1 MKTNRLLSC
10 ALALAVTVS
19 ALALPA
25 SAATAF
31 PDIQSHWAKSYIE
44 EMTDANMF
52 KGYEDGTFKPENK
65 LTTAEALALCARA
78 VGLDENTSAE
88 IADDY
93 KEAVDDVLDGSQ
105 SWFYREFAICL
116 AAGILT
122 ESDLKSLTQSGALTK
137 PIVKED
143 LAVYLIRAMQLG
155 PMSERLSSYPMSFD
169 DTASIS
175 ESAKPSVYLLSVY
188 GIVQGDQNN
197 DFGPDGQVT
206 RAIMAT
212 ILTLND
218 DLTGATAYSVSL
230 PSGVTIYENNMEST
244 TSALK
249 AGRHARV
256 CLDGRGTAYAVRVSD
271 ALEEFEAT
279 VNGIDGYDIAI
290 TRSGQGE
297 ILTMDRF
304 TQVQVGSKTTGDRS
318 IVDADAG
325 YTSAVC
331 KLDDQGRLVAIRL
344 DGGTRT
350 EEGILAGYTKA
361 SGTTAASIQVIGFD
375 GVTRTFSVPSGAT
388 TTVNS
393 LVSNLNSSYEGDYVS
408 LRVSNDSN
416 AVVTAAVDTVT
427 EYVQGA
433 VKATSYA
440 SDVNTITVTNFDTG
454 KATSYDVSKSAV
466 ITYNGETTLLRNIK
480 KDYFVTLRLSG
491 GDAAL
496 IEAYPGSTVT
506 EGVITER
513 IFSDTDTTVTFVV
526 TQEDDNQVSFKV
538 DLSNPPDIERDEA
551 DSTID
556 KLRTGDSVEVTV
568 RYNEVTRI
576 TATSQSANVIGTV
589 DRIIQEKNGYTLE
602 MTLSDGEEVSYTVT
616 SGVSVTQSGKSVNLS
631 SLRPG
636 YKLGLVVSGEQVV
649 SIEIQQAVNSS
660 NKLTGTVIYVSTSDK
675 YIYLRCVDE
684 AGNEEIVTVNA
695 PSGTVILDVST
706 GDSLSLKY
714 LEAGDIIE
722 ANGAYD
728 GAEFDATVILR
739 Q

>member
-1 MKTNRLLSC
+1 M
-10 ALALAVTVS
+10 
-19 ALALPA
+19 
-25 SAATAF
+25 
-31 PDIQSHWAKSYIE
+31 
-44 EMTDANMF
+44 
-52 KGYEDGTFKPENK
+52 
-65 LTTAEALALCARA
+65 
-78 VGLDENTSAE
+78 
-88 IADDY
+88 
-93 KEAVDDVLDGSQ
+93 DDVLDGSQ

-122 ESDLKSLTQSGALTK
+122 ESNLKSLTQSGALIK

-212 ILTLND
+212 MLSRAIRYMDAHGTDPDLPEYTSYAFQQGVIAATPAEGSGGALILTLND

-331 KLDDQGRLVAIRL
+331 KLDDQGHLVAIRL

-375 GVTRTFSVPSGAT
+375 GVTRTFSVPVSYTHLTLPTNRERTRTFSVPAGAT

-440 SDVNTITVTNFDTG
+440 SDVNTITVTNLDTG

-526 TQEDDNQVSFKV
+526 TQEDDTQVSFKV